1 MPYLFFKLGLMLT
14 DPVCVKLTRALWP
27 KLNEITSSAF
37 SWIVTYLRKCDA
49 AEICELHSSGSHWTS
64 DMAMNPNNVECF
76 NIFTL
81 RPLVI
86 LIPLGHSKVI
96 WYTSFFLFFFIHFSL
111 IYTIKI
117 IMLMRGVLAR
127 TAFIARVILERITLN
142 YFSLYAQLFPQS
154 CWV

>member
-1 MPYLFFKLGLMLT
+1 MCQVNESFMTKTEWNHFLGFFMNSNLSEEMWCSRNLWA
-14 DPVCVKLTRALWP
+14 ALKWEP
-27 KLNEITSSAF
+27 LP
-37 SWIVTYLRKCDA
+37 
-49 AEICELHSSGSHWTS
+49 S

-154 CWV
+154 CRV